1 MIYTYFH
8 AGWSSLYYILFSIRV
23 STVISMT
30 FHVFILF
37 RMIPKIAAMISPYRK
52 NIVINYE

>member
-1 MIYTYFH
+1 MPFLVGGL
-8 AGWSSLYYILFSIRV
+8 AYILFSIRV

-30 FHVFILF
+30 FHVFILL

-52 NIVINYE
+52 NIAINYE